1 MVAEDGD
8 LALCRLVEERQYR
21 LGELCQLLGVSA
33 EWVMEMV
40 NEAIIEPAEREPT
53 LWCFSRE
60 DLQQL
65 RRARNLER
73 ELQINLPGI
82 ALALDLLDELEHLR
96 RIIRLSPHLAEEWI
110 GSIADTDE

>member
-8 LALCRLVEERQYR
+8 LALYSLIEERQYR

-53 LWCFSRE
+53 LWCFSRK
-60 DLQQL
+60 DLLRL
-65 RRARNLER
+65 RRARNLEC

-82 ALALDLLDELEHLR
+82 ALALDLLSELERLR
-96 RIIRLSPHLAEEWI
+96 RIIRLSPHLAEEWV
-110 GSIADTDE
+110 GAVTDVDE